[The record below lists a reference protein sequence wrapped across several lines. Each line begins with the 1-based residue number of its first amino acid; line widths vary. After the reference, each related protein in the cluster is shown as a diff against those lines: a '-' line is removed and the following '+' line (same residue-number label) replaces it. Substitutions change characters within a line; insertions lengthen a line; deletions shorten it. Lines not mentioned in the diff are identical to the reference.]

1 MTAKISK
8 WGNSAAI
15 RLPNDIVKFLSLHIG
30 DSVEL
35 LQKEDSIEIKVI
47 DDKKSKL
54 LDEAKRIA
62 KHAKTEYEL
71 LEGTLSDGL

>member
-47 DDKKSKL
+47 DDKN
-54 LDEAKRIA
+54 RNF
-62 KHAKTEYEL
+62 
-71 LEGTLSDGL
+71 